1 MSKGMDFLLGSDWPI
16 FQVVSII
23 KDQNERDERVKEIEA
38 EIADIKRRLP
48 AHSVKPAMIS
58 QLEEL
63 EEELE
68 QLKKEN

>member
-1 MSKGMDFLLGSDWPI
+1 M
-16 FQVVSII
+16 